1 MSSSEPDAAAGA
13 APEPP
18 AVVGILGAGRAGTAL
33 ARAIARIPRLRPGV
47 AAPRV
52 LMAGTRRPA
61 AVQRHLT
68 IHAPEAV
75 ASAADGLAAQAEVLV
90 VAVPREDLDDVDP
103 LALAGPAVRA
113 VVDMTNTW
121 GDEPLPVWLEA
132 GGAVDAATG
141 TARLAAHWAAAG
153 LAVPVVRA
161 LSEVSHHDLDVDGRA
176 AAPRRALAVGT
187 EPAADAPDPQAVAAA
202 RDAVAAL
209 VAAMGFDVV
218 AYEGLERAAALEPG
232 AAGFGT
238 AHDARELA
246 ALLGVGPRG

>member
-1 MSSSEPDAAAGA
+1 MSWSEAGA
-13 APEPP
+13 DPVALPR
-18 AVVGILGAGRAGTAL
+18 VVGILGAGRAGTAL
-33 ARAIARIPRLRPGV
+33 ARAIARIPRLHPGR

-52 LMAGTRRPA
+52 LMAGTRRPS

-75 ASAADGLAAQAEVLV
+75 AVPAEGLAAEAEVLV
-90 VAVPREDLDDVDP
+90 VAVPRETLDGVDP

-113 VVDMTNTW
+113 VVDLTNTW
-121 GDEPLPVWLEA
+121 GDEPLPDWLEA
-132 GGAVDAATG
+132 GGAGPG
-141 TARLAAHWAAAG
+141 TARIAARWAAAG

-176 AAPRRALAVGT
+176 AAPLRAVAVGT
-187 EPAADAPDPQAVAAA
+187 EPVAEAADPRAVVAA
-202 RDAVAAL
+202 RDAVTAL
-209 VAAMGFDVV
+209 LEAMGFDVV
-218 AYEGLERAAALEPG
+218 PYEGFARAAALEPG